1 MHRFLKIGVVLIA
14 VLGLVLVRSFENEI
28 FYDPLLVF
36 FKTDHTIEALPAV
49 QYIKLILSTLVRF
62 LANSGLSLLILW
74 FLFEKISILKFSA
87 ILYFLL
93 GATLLLV
100 FTLLI
105 NYDTE
110 APHMAIFYV
119 RRFLIQ
125 PLFLLILV
133 PAFYIQ
139 NRK

>member
-1 MHRFLKIGVVLIA
+1 MHRFLKIVAVLIA
-14 VLGLVLVRSFENEI
+14 VVGLVLVRSFENEM
-28 FYDPLLVF
+28 FYDPLLIF
-36 FKTDHTIEALPAV
+36 FKTDHTIEALPAM
-49 QYIKLILSTLVRF
+49 QHIKLVLSTLVRF
-62 LANSGLSLLILW
+62 LVNSGLSLLILW
-74 FLFEKISILKFSA
+74 FLFDKVSILKFSA
-87 ILYFLL
+87 MLYFLL

-100 FTLLI
+100 FALLI
-105 NYDTE
+105 NYI
-110 APHMAIFYV
+110 AIFYV